1 MTYADLQI
9 NLIEMGLSIK
19 DLANLLS
26 MNPNSITN
34 YKSNGMIPINLA
46 ITISL
51 ISSLKKAGLSPE
63 DIINEVKNKHA
74 NDLIEK

>member
-51 ISSLKKAGLSPE
+51 IASLKKAGLSPE

-74 NDLIEK
+74 NDLIER

>member
-1 MTYADLQI
+1 
-9 NLIEMGLSIK
+9 
-19 DLANLLS
+19 

-51 ISSLKKAGLSPE
+51 IASLKKAGLSPE

-74 NDLIEK
+74 NDLIER

>member
-34 YKSNGMIPINLA
+34 YKSNGMVPINLA